1 MDICDLGQL
10 FGTQGLQLAMASQP
24 IWISVLAL
32 SEASIML
39 QRPEPSSMRN
49 DKTIEDPFAP
59 DVQLDVTKLIF
70 LRALNEAKNCITDMY
85 SAWSPKRGYDK
96 KLMETFAQH
105 AVGRDL
111 NSAIYWLLVRLGK
124 FAEFL
129 CAYL

>member
-1 MDICDLGQL
+1 
-10 FGTQGLQLAMASQP
+10 MASQP

-32 SEASIML
+32 SEASIKL
-39 QRPEPSSMRN
+39 QRPKPSSMGN
-49 DKTIEDPFAP
+49 DKAIGGPFTP

-70 LRALNEAKNCITDMY
+70 LRALNEVKNYTTDMH
-85 SAWSPKRGYDK
+85 STWAPKRGYDK
-96 KLMETFAQH
+96 ELMETFAPH

-124 FAEFL
+124 SAEIF